1 MSAEGGTPRFV
12 GAAAVIGPITWSPDG
27 GSVFYASPAGDLPQ
41 LERMSLADGRTSRFA
56 TPGAAAAPVW
66 SAATHRL
73 AYIDPVPNANALRFM
88 NERGEEL
95 FPEFPRQRASIS
107 NGFLAWSADGRRL
120 AAVAVV
126 GLGLATIWI
135 AEPEGKE
142 PLRKLIDLPLSV
154 RPRGITWTADGS
166 GVIVSFQDSSSDI
179 VMFDLRLP

>member
-1 MSAEGGTPRFV
+1 
-12 GAAAVIGPITWSPDG
+12 
-27 GSVFYASPAGDLPQ
+27 VFYASPAGDRPL

-56 TPGAAAAPVW
+56 TPGAASAPVW

-73 AYIDPVPNANALRFM
+73 AYIEPVENASLGTNVLRFM

-95 FPEFPRQRASIS
+95 FPEFPRQRASIN
-107 NGFLAWSADGRRL
+107 NGFLAWSADGRQV
-120 AAVAVV
+120 AAVAVI
-126 GLGLATIWI
+126 GNASATIWI

-166 GVIVSFQDSSSDI
+166 GVIVAFQDSSSDI